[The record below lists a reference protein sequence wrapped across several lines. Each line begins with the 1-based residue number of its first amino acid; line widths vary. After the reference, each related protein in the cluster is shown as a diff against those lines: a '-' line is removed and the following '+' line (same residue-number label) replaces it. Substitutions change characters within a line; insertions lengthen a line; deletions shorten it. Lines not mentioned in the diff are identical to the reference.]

1 MLDSECAGVQE
12 WLSLRQS
19 KQRFGL
25 LFEETDQ
32 RQPLAGF
39 STLAD
44 YSKKAKLRLRS

>member
-1 MLDSECAGVQE
+1 
-12 WLSLRQS
+12 LRQS

-44 YSKKAKLRLRS
+44 SGEKAKLPLRG